1 MSDGLEDAYIHNTIE
16 AAQELINTYGTTTFF
31 EALDVDTYKEIK
43 DFVFSVENVC
53 IRPTTDCCEKD
64 NVTSS

>member
-1 MSDGLEDAYIHNTIE
+1 MSDGLENAYIHNTIE
-16 AAQELINTYGTTTFF
+16 AAQELINTYGVDTFF
-31 EALDVDTYKEIK
+31 ENIDVDTYDQIK
-43 DFVFSVENVC
+43 GYVFHLENVC